1 MIIFDFVKNVR
12 FQAVFFVFI
21 LMMPLVFTLITK
33 LGDTGDVYELT
44 VNSAEEEQRDERE
57 SEKERERDDVEEF
70 IIHNQHNF
78 IPLRGE
84 DFQYIAKSN
93 GFVSIS
99 RDMLTPPPEFLQK
112 LSV

>member
-1 MIIFDFVKNVR
+1 MKNVR

-84 DFQYIAKSN
+84 DFQYIAKSS

-99 RDMLTPPPEFLQK
+99 RDILTPPPEFLQK